1 VTSSTNSNS
10 YATRAQAS
18 QTANIPVKVSSTNR
32 KPNVNPTSNVGSQLQ
47 QPPKIKPYSS
57 SSNNNLEE
65 SKSSKADGSNVFG
78 VIFWIVIII
87 ILIKSCA

>member
-1 VTSSTNSNS
+1 MKEIKSANKVTSSTNSNS

-32 KPNVNPTSNVGSQLQ
+32 KANVNPTSNVGSQLQ

-57 SSNNNLEE
+57 SSNNNL
-65 SKSSKADGSNVFG
+65 KKVKALKQMGVMFSVLFFG
-78 VIFWIVIII
+78 
-87 ILIKSCA
+87 